1 MSSSSRRVDP
11 KNIATSA
18 KEAVA
23 DALLN
28 IIGTRASGAGE
39 FGEVL
44 YGSKPSERLG
54 SGFLL
59 PQRMD
64 DDHDE
69 VLSPIWIRT
78 QGLDF
83 QVAAGA
89 AGRIKV
95 IPAFA
100 LYVRVLPDTEDLK
113 RRDCRLNFRLTTEAR
128 RQLREVERR
137 ALEAWWTKNSA
148 TYRRKQDH
156 PEWQQVRRDIREN
169 AQREIGLPAGVNLSD
184 VTQAPA
190 TEDEAEGGD
199 VARAVDPGTAPAIP
213 DALFDPLAIPEKWQ
227 RLDVVLPTLEFT
239 PAPGRALD
247 EEIAQASVALNE
259 AVRQRLQTWA
269 ADSDMSRGGARWGF
283 RDRIRI
289 RPSEYQSWSTTLERI
304 RANGRAPAIPEF
316 RLAWDIRVTHDW
328 VDRTRLNVHVALENR
343 SLPPARGESRHVEL
357 AIFQTNVSVEL
368 PRSLHA
374 PLVMARV
381 DPSYRYNRFL
391 RYPALGFNTAVRE
404 ELRDDAL
411 LSLQTTWMP
420 RYVQPRIQPAPEA
433 TVSLNIAAL
442 AHPDGLRGIESLP
455 AAFDQWIRR
464 VEGSVDPTRD
474 IPRSDRDAMERER
487 SKFAN
492 DLERWR
498 AEAASIEVGLQILQ
512 RSKAAWSV
520 RGPQVDRTAMIYE
533 AWLAMNETMAAVAR
547 QKQYDDWRLFQLAFI
562 LASLPSLV
570 TRDAAFSTLY
580 EAKRDDT
587 VTLLYFATGG
597 GKSEAFLG
605 LLTFALF
612 FDRLRGKGRGVTA
625 LLRYPLRLL
634 TIQQAQRTA
643 VVLANA
649 ECVRQARGHAGRP
662 FEIGFWVGSSGSP
675 NRLNDPAVRDVPTL
689 ADAPVA
695 EEAALLESDRRY
707 RVAARAWNKLP
718 RCPFCRSGTALRRMS
733 ADGGPLAHLCT
744 NIQCTWNTPSLRALP
759 FYICDEDI
767 YAYAPSVLLG
777 TVDKLALI
785 GHSPRTIRRVLG
797 MFGAAPWMETSTERL
812 VTPTR
817 RDLVAGAAGMGCTP
831 LQPAYPDGLSLFH
844 DPFPSLI
851 VQDEAHLLDESL
863 GTFAGLFESMLDAM
877 LDDLAPAL
885 GERVAWNPEH
895 TRRRRAK
902 VVAASATVSK
912 PERQLEH
919 LYQREI
925 PATQFPYPGPD
936 LYHSFYAA
944 PVEPTDPARA
954 ALPHD
959 WIETRAEHARLYAGI
974 LTNGRPH
981 TTTTVTILA
990 SYHLTISSLYEN
1002 IVGATDVGIN
1012 AARAQLMR
1020 HISDGPLH
1028 ALHVETLRRAPAAEL
1043 LTLIDLHRIALTYVT
1058 NKKGGD
1064 QILSAE
1070 SEETRKQHAREGVA
1084 CGELRT
1090 KLISGGVEQGEI
1102 QAVVEEAQRHVA
1114 AGELFEP
1121 LETTL
1126 RSIVATSA
1134 ISHGVDVD
1142 ELNAM
1147 FFAGLPSDVAEYIQA
1162 SSRVGRT
1169 HVGFC
1174 LLIPTPQRRR
1184 DRYVVEVFDSFHRF
1198 LERMVQPAA
1207 IDRWAAHA
1215 IARVIPSLFQ
1225 AYMCGTLPSV
1235 ELLAAPPERKHT
1247 VRSND
1252 LVDEITWRYQNQ
1264 HEALVTGL
1272 REFATRAIGLTPTY
1286 APDGAA
1292 FYRDLVE
1299 LRLTDLLRNLNQ
1311 GEFSGA
1317 RLRHYFDRQPTSLL
1331 RPMTSLRDVD
1341 QAGLIARA
1349 AGPARRRYTDEL
1361 VTDVMYFVRHGMAP
1375 TADDGDEDEEG

>member
-1 MSSSSRRVDP
+1 MNGESRRVEP
-11 KNIATSA
+11 KNIPAST

-28 IIGTRASGAGE
+28 IIGARASGAGE
-39 FGEVL
+39 FGKVV
-44 YGSKPSERLG
+44 YGSKPSERLS

-78 QGLDF
+78 QGLDL
-83 QVAAGA
+83 QVRAGA
-89 AGRIKV
+89 SGRIRV
-95 IPAFA
+95 TPAFA
-100 LYVRVLPDTEDLK
+100 LYVRVLPNTEDLK
-113 RRDCRLNFRLTTEAR
+113 RRDCKLNFRLTTEAR

-137 ALEAWWTKNSA
+137 ALEVWWNDNHT

-156 PEWQQVRRDIREN
+156 PEWQQVRRQIREN
-169 AQREIGLPAGVNLSD
+169 AQREIGLPAGINLSD
-184 VTQAPA
+184 VTQTPA
-190 TEDEAEGGD
+190 IEEEDDGD
-199 VARAVDPGTAPAIP
+199 VARAVDPGAAAAIP
-213 DALFDPLAIPEKWQ
+213 DALFDPLAIPEKWR
-227 RLDVVLPTLEFT
+227 RLDLQLPAFEFT
-239 PAPGRALD
+239 PAPGRAL
-247 EEIAQASVALNE
+247 EEEVDQASVTLNE
-259 AVRQRLQTWA
+259 AVRQRLEAWA
-269 ADSDMSRGGARWGF
+269 GDPDTAQGGAPWGF

-289 RPSEYQSWSTTLERI
+289 RPSEYQNWSTTLERI
-304 RANGRAPAIPEF
+304 RNSGRAPVVPEF

-343 SLPPARGESRHVEL
+343 SLPPARGESRLVEL
-357 AIFQTNVSVEL
+357 GIFQTNVDVEL

-374 PLVMARV
+374 PLVLARV

-404 ELRDDAL
+404 ELREDDV
-411 LSLQTTWMP
+411 LQLRTTWMP
-420 RYVQPRIQPAPEA
+420 RYVQPRIKPAPEA

-442 AHPDGLRGIESLP
+442 AQPDGLKGIESLP

-464 VEGSVDPTRD
+464 IEVSVDPTRD
-474 IPRSDRDAMERER
+474 IPAAHQDATDRER
-487 SKFAN
+487 AKFAK
-492 DLERWR
+492 DLEHWS
-498 AEAASIEVGLQILQ
+498 AEAASIQVGLKILQ
-512 RSKAAWSV
+512 RSRESWLT
-520 RGPQVDRTAMIYE
+520 RGPQADRMAMVYE
-533 AWLAMNETMAAVAR
+533 AWLAMNETMAEVAR

-562 LASLPSLV
+562 LANLPSLV
-570 TRDAAFSTLY
+570 TRDSAFADLY
-580 EAKRDDT
+580 DPKRDDT

-605 LLTFALF
+605 LLSFALF
-612 FDRLRGKGRGVTA
+612 FDRLRGKGRGITA

-643 VVLANA
+643 VVLAKA
-649 ECVRQARGHAGRP
+649 ECIRQARGYAGRP

-675 NRLNDPAVRDVPTL
+675 NRLNDPALRDVPTL
-689 ADAPVA
+689 QDAPLTTEV
-695 EEAALLESDRRY
+695 ALLANDRRY
-707 RVAARAWNKLP
+707 RVASRAWNKLP
-718 RCPFCRSGTALRRMS
+718 RCPFCRSNTALRRIS
-733 ADGGPLAHLCT
+733 AERGPLAHLCT
-744 NIQCTWNTPSLRALP
+744 KAQCAWNTPGVRALP

-797 MFGAAPWMETSTERL
+797 MFGAAPWMETATERL
-812 VTPTR
+812 ITPTR
-817 RDLVAGAAGMGCTP
+817 RDFVAGPAGMDCTP
-831 LQPAYPDGLSLFH
+831 LQPAYADGLSLFH

-885 GERVAWNPEH
+885 GDRVAWNPEH

-902 VVAASATVSK
+902 VIAASATVSK

-919 LYQREI
+919 LYQRET

-944 PVEPTDPARA
+944 PVAPVDPVRA
-954 ALPHD
+954 ALPPD

-990 SYHLTISSLYEN
+990 SYHLTISALFEQLE
-1002 IVGATDVGIN
+1002 VATDTGID
-1012 AARAQLMR
+1012 AAREQLMR
-1020 HISDGPLH
+1020 HVSAGPLH
-1028 ALHVETLRRAPAAEL
+1028 AIHAEALRRSPFAEL

-1070 SEETRKQHAREGVA
+1070 SEETRKQHERAGVA

-1090 KLISGGVEQGEI
+1090 RLISGGIEQGEI
-1102 QAVVEEAQRHVA
+1102 QAVVEEAQRRVP
-1114 AGELFEP
+1114 AGERFEP
-1121 LETTL
+1121 LGTTL

-1215 IARVIPSLFQ
+1215 IERVIPSLFQ
-1225 AYMCGTLPSV
+1225 AYMCGVLPSV
-1235 ELLAAPPERKHT
+1235 ELLAAVPDRKHT
-1247 VRSND
+1247 VRAND

-1264 HEALVTGL
+1264 HAALVAGL
-1272 REFATRAIGLTPTY
+1272 REFATRAIGLTPAY
-1286 APDGAA
+1286 APEGAP
-1292 FYRDLVE
+1292 FYRDLVQ

-1341 QAGLIARA
+1341 QAGIITRA

>member
-1 MSSSSRRVDP
+1 MNSDLRRVEP
-11 KNIATSA
+11 KNIAAGT

-28 IIGTRASGAGE
+28 IIGARASGAGE
-39 FGEVL
+39 FGGVL
-44 YGSKPSERLG
+44 YGSKPSERLS

-59 PQRMD
+59 PQRVD

-78 QGLDF
+78 QGLDL
-83 QVAAGA
+83 QVKAGA
-89 AGRIKV
+89 AGRIRV
-95 IPAFA
+95 RPAFA

-113 RRDCRLNFRLTTEAR
+113 RRDCRLNFRLTSKAR
-128 RQLREVERR
+128 KQLREVERR
-137 ALEAWWTKNSA
+137 ALEAWWNENRT
-148 TYRRKQDH
+148 TYSRKQDH
-156 PEWQQVRRDIREN
+156 PEWQQVRRQIREN
-169 AQREIGLPAGVNLSD
+169 AQREIGLPAGLDLSD
-184 VTQAPA
+184 VTQTPA
-190 TEDEAEGGD
+190 IEEEDGGD
-199 VARAVDPGTAPAIP
+199 VARAVDPGVAAAIP

-227 RLDVVLPTLEFT
+227 RLDLELPAFEFT
-239 PAPGRALD
+239 PAPSGALD
-247 EEIAQASVALNE
+247 EEVAQASVALNE
-259 AVRQRLQTWA
+259 AVSQRLEAWA
-269 ADSDMSRGGARWGF
+269 HDPDAMRGGLPWGF
-283 RDRIRI
+283 RDRIRV
-289 RPSEYQSWSTTLERI
+289 RPSEYQNWPATLERI
-304 RANGRAPAIPEF
+304 RASGRAPVLPEF

-343 SLPPARGESRHVEL
+343 SLPPPRGESRLVEL
-357 AIFQTNVSVEL
+357 GIFQASVAVEL
-368 PRSLHA
+368 PRCLHA
-374 PLVMARV
+374 PLVLARV

-391 RYPALGFNTAVRE
+391 RYPALGFNTAVHE
-404 ELRDDAL
+404 ELREDGVLRL
-411 LSLQTTWMP
+411 LTTWMP
-420 RYVQPRIQPAPEA
+420 RYVQPRIRPAPEA
-433 TVSLNIAAL
+433 TVSLKIAAL
-442 AHPDGLRGIESLP
+442 AQPDGLGGIESLP
-455 AAFDQWIRR
+455 TAFEQWIRH
-464 VEGSVDPTRD
+464 VEVSVDPTRD
-474 IPRSDRDAMERER
+474 VAPADQEAAARER
-487 SKFAN
+487 DKFAK
-492 DLERWR
+492 DLEHWR
-498 AEAASIEVGLQILQ
+498 AEAASIQVGLQILQ
-512 RSKAAWSV
+512 RSRESWSR
-520 RGPQVDRTAMIYE
+520 RGPQSDHIAMVYE
-533 AWLAMNETMAAVAR
+533 AWLAMNETMAEVAR
-547 QKQYDDWRLFQLAFI
+547 EKQYDEWRLFQLAFI
-562 LASLPSLV
+562 LANLPSLV
-570 TRDAAFSTLY
+570 TRDSAFAEWY
-580 EAKRDDT
+580 EPKRDDT

-612 FDRLRGKGRGVTA
+612 FDRLRGKARGITA

-643 VVLANA
+643 VVLARA
-649 ECVRQARGHAGRP
+649 ERVRQAHGYPGRP

-675 NRLNDPAVRDVPTL
+675 NRLNDPALRDVPVL
-689 ADAPVA
+689 ED
-695 EEAALLESDRRY
+695 AALTEEVALLQNDRRY

-733 ADGGPLAHLCT
+733 AERGPLAHLCT
-744 NIQCTWNTPSLRALP
+744 NVQCSWNTPSLRALP

-797 MFGAAPWMETSTERL
+797 MFGAAPWMETATERL
-812 VTPTR
+812 VTPMR
-817 RDLVAGAAGMGCTP
+817 RDFAVGATGMGCTT
-831 LQPAYPDGLSLFH
+831 LQPAYVDGLSLFH

-885 GERVAWNPEH
+885 GACVAWNPEH

-902 VVAASATVSK
+902 VIAASATVSK

-925 PATQFPYPGPD
+925 PAIQFPYPGPD

-944 PVEPTDPARA
+944 PVEPVERARA
-954 ALPHD
+954 VLPPD
-959 WIETRAEHARLYAGI
+959 WIEARSEHARIYAGI

-981 TTTTVTILA
+981 TTTTVTVLA
-990 SYHLTISSLYEN
+990 SYHLTISTLFEQL
-1002 IVGATDVGIN
+1002 IGATNAGTD
-1012 AARAQLMR
+1012 AARTQLMR
-1020 HISDGPLH
+1020 HVSAGPLQAIH
-1028 ALHVETLRRAPAAEL
+1028 RQALQRASPAEL
-1043 LTLIDLHRIALTYVT
+1043 ATLIDLHRIALTYVT

-1064 QILSAE
+1064 QILAAE
-1070 SEETRKQHAREGVA
+1070 SEETRKQHEREGVA

-1090 KLISGGVEQGEI
+1090 RLISGGVEQGEI
-1102 QAVVEEAQRHVA
+1102 QAIVEEAQRRVSP
-1114 AGELFEP
+1114 GESFTP
-1121 LETTL
+1121 LGVTL

-1162 SSRVGRT
+1162 SSRIGRT

-1184 DRYVVEVFDSFHRF
+1184 DRYVIEVFDSFHRF

-1215 IARVIPSLFQ
+1215 IERIIPSLFQ
-1225 AYMCGTLPSV
+1225 AYMCGVLPSM
-1235 ELLAAPPERKHT
+1235 ELLAAPPDRKHT
-1247 VRSND
+1247 VRAND
-1252 LVDEITWRYQNQ
+1252 LVDEITWRYRNQ
-1264 HEALVTGL
+1264 HAALIAGL
-1272 REFATRAIGLTPTY
+1272 GGFATRAIGLTPAY
-1286 APDGAA
+1286 APAGAP
-1292 FYRDLVE
+1292 FYRNLVQ

-1341 QAGLIARA
+1341 QAGVIARA

-1361 VTDVMYFVRHGMAP
+1361 IVDVMYFIRHGMAP
-1375 TADDGDEDEEG
+1375 TADDGDEDEEE